1 MDARLITRGLEKP
14 RRIEVDESTLTSTF
28 GTFTAKPLE
37 KGYGHTIGNSLR
49 RILLS
54 SIPGAAIT
62 AVEIEGVEHEFS
74 TVQGVIEDVA
84 DIILNLKLIRLKI
97 RGSGT
102 RTLTLE
108 VTGPCEVK
116 ASMLQCP
123 DDVEILTPDV
133 RIATIDQPGFQ
144 LKLTLTASVGR
155 GFETA
160 EEIKEKQDAAGESR
174 IGLIPVDALYS
185 PVRKVAYRV
194 ESTRVRQRTDYDK
207 LVLEVTTDGSIT
219 PEDAVGYAARIFTD
233 YLKIF
238 KGDDDLPEM
247 EETAESK
254 EDEQLKKIL
263 ATPVEELELSVRS
276 SNCLK
281 AANLRTLGELVI
293 RTDSEMLKYRNF
305 GKKSLQEIKEKL
317 EQYGL
322 GLGMKEKTHLVQQI
336 LAGENR

>member
-14 RRIEVDESTLTSTF
+14 RRIEVDESTLTPTYGMF
-28 GTFTAKPLE
+28 VARPLE

-54 SIPGAAIT
+54 SIPGASIT

-74 TVQGVIEDVA
+74 SVQGVIEDVA
-84 DIILNLKLIRLKI
+84 DIILNIKTIRLKI
-97 RGSGT
+97 KGSGV
-102 RTLTLE
+102 RILSLE
-108 VTGPCEVK
+108 ATGPCEVK
-116 ASMLQCP
+116 ASMLQTP

-133 RIATIDQPGFQ
+133 RIATIDQPGFKLG
-144 LKLTLTASVGR
+144 LKLIAGVGR

-160 EEIKEKQDAAGESR
+160 EEIKEKLDEAGESR
-174 IGLIPVDALYS
+174 IGVVPVDALYS

-194 ESTRVRQRTDYDK
+194 ETTRVRQRTDYDK
-207 LVLEVTTDGSIT
+207 LILEITTDGSLS
-219 PEDAVGYAARIFTD
+219 PEDALGYAARIFTD
-233 YLKIF
+233 YLKVF
-238 KGDDDLPEM
+238 KGDDEM
-247 EETAESK
+247 PDIEETTESK
-254 EDEQLKKIL
+254 EDEQLKRLLGIS
-263 ATPVEELELSVRS
+263 VDELELSVRS

-293 RTDSEMLKYRNF
+293 RTDGEMLKYRNF

-317 EQYGL
+317 QQYNL
-322 GLGMKEKTHLVQQI
+322 SLGMKEKAHLVNAI